1 MLRSPVASLVVDAGE
16 AVVDSEG
23 PAEGNFGY
31 GLDADDVIFASVS
44 GEDRRRRL
52 EDVLLR
58 EVLQRLYQ
66 LHPDAPRARPAHS
79 PPTDVEIETFAN
91 LVIRP
96 APEAAHEFFARMVER
111 EYDFEMLSEGF
122 AAPVARLLGEF
133 WDEDRC
139 DFLDV
144 AFGIGRLREFI
155 AELSGRREHGTGA
168 RAPRSLLL
176 STPGD
181 THVFA
186 IDVIAGFLTEA
197 GWIVETQVGM
207 DIERNANFVANEWTH
222 VVGVT
227 MGSLAHFDAVR
238 RTLKALRK
246 TSLNPQLS
254 ILVGGACFNADRD
267 LAVRI
272 GADGTAPDG
281 PTALRL
287 AKKLWLAQTPQT
299 TVA

>member
-1 MLRSPVASLVVDAGE
+1 
-16 AVVDSEG
+16 VDSKS
-23 PAEGNFGY
+23 PAEDQYEYDF
-31 GLDADDVIFASVS
+31 DTHDVMFASSS
-44 GEDRRRRL
+44 GEDRLRRL

-79 PPTDVEIETFAN
+79 PPTDEEIETFAT
-91 LVIRP
+91 LVISP
-96 APEAAHEFFARMVER
+96 APEAAHDFFNRMVER
-111 EYDFEMLSEGF
+111 NYDFEMLSEGF

-133 WDEDRC
+133 WDQDRC

-144 AFGIGRLREFI
+144 AFGIGRLREFV
-155 AELSGRREHGTGA
+155 AELSGRIEHATGA
-168 RAPRSLLL
+168 RAPRALLL

-181 THVFA
+181 NHVFA
-186 IDVIAGFLTEA
+186 LDVLAGFLGEA
-197 GWIVETQVGM
+197 GWIVETQRGLEM
-207 DIERNANFVANEWTH
+207 DANTRFVAAEWTH

-227 MGSLAHFDAVR
+227 MGSIDHSDAVG
-238 RTLKALRK
+238 RTMRALRRA
-246 TSLNPQLS
+246 SLNPQLS

-287 AKKLWLAQTPQT
+287 AKKLWLKQTPQT
-299 TVA
+299 TLTQN